1 MKNNL
6 CRNKGGYIALLSTVI
21 ISAVLLSM
29 TVGAGQS
36 GWYTRFVVLGAE
48 AKLQSKIVASGCIEE
63 ALAKLMIDLDW
74 SGDATSTYGVGTC
87 YVYPVQINYPQNQI
101 VTIRVR
107 GEVQG
112 AFTNIISEF
121 EMKDIS
127 LTSIPKA
134 ITATPPLTP
143 SNILPTAK
151 SFLEVGVMP

>member
-6 CRNKGGYIALLSTVI
+6 NTVNGGYIALLSTVI

-36 GWYTRFVVLGAE
+36 GWYNRFMVLGAE
-48 AKLQSKIVASGCIEE
+48 AKLQSKIVASGCINE

-107 GEVQG
+107 GEVRG
-112 AFTNIISEF
+112 AITNIVSEF
-121 EMKDIS
+121 DMKDIN
-127 LTSIPKA
+127 LTSDPKA
-134 ITATPPLTP
+134 VPVTPPLT
-143 SNILPTAK
+143 SGIILPAVR